1 MRMRE
6 SETFEQT
13 VQRKERDRMHKAS
26 MGESETFEQTV
37 QRKEQDRMHKA
48 SMRLHDVK

>member
-1 MRMRE
+1 MHKASTRQ

-26 MGESETFEQTV
+26 MRQSETPDEV
-37 QRKEQDRMHKA
+37 LHRKRSNNEANEKVMCQ
-48 SMRLHDVK
+48 

>member
-1 MRMRE
+1 MNA
-6 SETFEQT
+6 

>member
-1 MRMRE
+1 MPVSPSQGE

-13 VQRKERDRMHKAS
+13 VQRKERDRMYKVS

-37 QRKEQDRMHKA
+37 QRKE
-48 SMRLHDVK
+48 